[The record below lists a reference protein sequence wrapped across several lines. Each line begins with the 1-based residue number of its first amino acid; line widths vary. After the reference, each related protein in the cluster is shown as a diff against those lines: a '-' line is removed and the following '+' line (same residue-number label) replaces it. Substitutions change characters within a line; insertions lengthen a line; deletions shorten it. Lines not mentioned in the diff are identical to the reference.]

1 MHLSLLQAST
11 SSDTCQSGQTARW
24 WDAAP
29 QKPLGSP
36 HTQLLPHALPQR
48 ADVGIAQR
56 QQDPS
61 VCLLTDKMVRPAH
74 GSRAGLCN
82 SCGFQPYLSREGAA
96 CPARAFPLIGIFTCQ
111 WQADVQGARAR
122 PSLNSCSGEG
132 VT

>member
-1 MHLSLLQAST
+1 MLPHKSLR
-11 SSDTCQSGQTARW
+11 GARS
-24 WDAAP
+24 
-29 QKPLGSP
+29 KPRWP

-48 ADVGIAQR
+48 ADVGVAQR
-56 QQDPS
+56 RQDLG

-96 CPARAFPLIGIFTCQ
+96 CPARVFPLISIFTCQ
-111 WQADVQGARAR
+111 WQADVQGAKAR